1 LTPDELLNEYKSE
14 EDGYDKMKWTKG
26 DGNNMETEE
35 IKFDINSK

>member
-1 LTPDELLNEYKSE
+1 MIDDLN
-14 EDGYDKMKWTKG
+14 YDDDSD